1 MKLLKTI
8 FHKTRRVFAK
18 LWLGNMHVTQI
29 AITGSQGKT
38 AVSQGLCAMLKT
50 LRPAVV
56 TDTNLD
62 TIYNVPIT
70 ALKIRPYHH
79 FAIFE
84 LGIDKLNEMDF
95 HLDIV
100 KPYIA
105 VVTGVSP
112 VHTDEAHMKSFEN
125 AINEKSKL
133 VKALTES
140 GYAVMNFSDKNV
152 REMSKITK
160 AKLFWYGSKAD
171 FEKNKL
177 SNYVCYSDVVVTT
190 DGTNFVLYD
199 KSESKEIKIKT
210 KLIGT
215 FHAAN
220 ICAIYCILK
229 VLNPYFIEN
238 FDKGVY
244 DLLAP
249 LAGRMNMQMGPNDTL
264 ILNDS
269 LRANPTSTAA
279 GLETFANIEYKKGR
293 KVVILADMGELEKPE
308 EEHKKI
314 GKLIAKLPVDMV
326 VCAGKMQKF
335 VAIEA
340 AKNKKIEVHYYDTV
354 GDAKK
359 EIMLLTKQSDFIYL
373 KGSKYS
379 FVGQILEI

>member
-1 MKLLKTI
+1 MKIIKQI
-8 FHKTRRVFAK
+8 FHKTRRVAAK
-18 LWLGNMHVTQI
+18 WWLGNMHVTQI

-38 AVSQGLCAMLKT
+38 AVSQGLYAMLKT
-50 LRPAVV
+50 LRPVVV

-70 ALKIRPYHH
+70 SLKIRPYHH
-79 FAIFE
+79 AAIFE

-100 KPYIA
+100 KPNIA

-125 AINEKSKL
+125 AIKEKSKL
-133 VKALTES
+133 VKVLGEKDHAIL
-140 GYAVMNFSDKNV
+140 NFSDKNV
-152 REMSKITK
+152 REMSEITK
-160 AKLFWYGSKAD
+160 AEVLWYGNKTD
-171 FEKNKL
+171 FEKSKL
-177 SNYVCYSDVVVTT
+177 TNYVCYSDVNVTIE
-190 DGTNFVLYD
+190 GTNFVLYD
-199 KSESKEIKIKT
+199 KSENKEVKIKT

-220 ICAIYCILK
+220 ICAIYCVLK
-229 VLNPYFIEN
+229 ILNPYFVEH
-238 FDKGVY
+238 FDKGVH
-244 DLLAP
+244 DLLLP
-249 LAGRMNMQMGPNDTL
+249 LVGRMNIHSGPNDTL

-279 GLETFANIEYKKGR
+279 GLETFVNIEYKKGR
-293 KVVILADMGELEKPE
+293 KVVILADMGELEHPE

-314 GKLIAKLPVDMV
+314 GKLISKLPIDMV

-340 AKNKKIEVHYYDTV
+340 AKNKKTEVHYYDTV
-354 GDAKK
+354 ADAKK
-359 EIMLLTKQSDFIYL
+359 EILQIIRPRDFIYL

-379 FVGQILEI
+379 YVGKIFE